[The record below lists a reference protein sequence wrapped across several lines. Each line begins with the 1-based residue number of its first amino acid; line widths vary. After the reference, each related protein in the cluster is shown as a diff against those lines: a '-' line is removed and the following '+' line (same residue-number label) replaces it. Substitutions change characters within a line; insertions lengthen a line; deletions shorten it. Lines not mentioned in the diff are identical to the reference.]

1 VLADMLLTTHFMAL
15 VMMTVWKIPIILPLI
30 FYVVFAAIEATY
42 WSATLVK
49 VPEGVLHWTRSVN
62 LDKSMCA
69 VAGPAKNERGRFET
83 LYLWL

>member
-1 VLADMLLTTHFMAL
+1 MLLTTHFMAL

-49 VPEGVLHWTRSVN
+49 VPEGVLHWTRTVT
-62 LDKSMCA
+62 LCTI
-69 VAGPAKNERGRFET
+69 RIHIGRLHATE
-83 LYLWL
+83 LVCG